1 MILPMIPPLFLGLAP
16 DLPHRQPPER
26 TLMSTRPLRLAFV
39 TLAMILAGSIAL
51 LSAEHGLELV
61 ATAEASPTAAA
72 SPAAA
77 PGSGSQARRPRKKR
91 RPKADKTPKTEEP
104 AEPAAEEPDAEAATP
119 DAASGPAGATTSPTI
134 GAGAAS
140 AGATGGGG
148 ALGAPGGA
156 SPSPA
161 APGTPA
167 GTIVNTTSPEIAS
180 SAELVDVDAL
190 RQEYL
195 QLRDELF
202 RSRAR
207 ASTLSSQ
214 LYTTKISIRFAFT
227 SSRHYGVNKA
237 TIRLDGAAVYDDAEG
252 AVGSDDAVRFEGYI
266 APGKHLLTF
275 RIETTGKDD
284 DRFTSAQEVQV
295 ALQAVA
301 DKDLVVIAKAK
312 DGGDIAYQWKKG
324 EKGSYGLGID
334 VSVKA
339 QKRAEAKGK

>member
-1 MILPMIPPLFLGLAP
+1 
-16 DLPHRQPPER
+16 
-26 TLMSTRPLRLAFV
+26 MSTRPLRLASV
-39 TLAMILAGSIAL
+39 ALTALLAGL
-51 LSAEHGLELV
+51 LSLAGAEHGLLLV
-61 ATAEASPTAAA
+61 ASAEAAPASASA
-72 SPAAA
+72 SPAASA
-77 PGSGSQARRPRKKR
+77 GSGSRQARTPKKKR
-91 RPKADKTPKTEEP
+91 RAKTKTPKTEEP
-104 AEPAAEEPDAEAATP
+104 AEPDSS
-119 DAASGPAGATTSPTI
+119 DAASDATGEAVGSGGGTATTTGTGTAGGAVTGPGATGTGTSGATTSTTAPTST
-134 GAGAAS
+134 GAAGMGAAGAAS
-140 AGATGGGG
+140 
-148 ALGAPGGA
+148 PGTL
-156 SPSPA
+156 
-161 APGTPA
+161 GTPA
-167 GTIVNTTSPEIAS
+167 GTIVNSTAPEIAS

-214 LYTTKISIRFAFT
+214 LYTTKVSIRFAFT

-237 TIRLDGAAVYDDAEG
+237 TIRLDGASVYDDVEG
-252 AVGSDDAVRFEGYI
+252 AVGSDDALRFEGYV

-275 RIETTGKDD
+275 RVEVTGKDD

-301 DKDLVVIAKAK
+301 GKDLVIVAKAK
-312 DGGDIAYQWKKG
+312 DGGDIAYQWKRG